1 VKSSVEALEGNKVK
15 LYVEVEEDEFERDI
29 DRAFKAIAKEVRLP
43 GFRSG
48 KAPRR
53 VLEARIGVGPAREQA
68 LRDAVPQYLARAV
81 REHDVDLIA
90 TPDVEITDGQE
101 SGPVEFDATCEVR
114 PVVSVP
120 GYGGLRVELPAVEVD
135 DEAIQEAI
143 DAELRRH
150 GALEDADRPAEDGD
164 FVTID
169 ISTVRGDEEVV
180 GLNTEDWSYELGQ
193 GWIADEFDEELRGA
207 EPGDVLEFTATPKGT
222 GEEAD
227 FTVTVSSVQEM
238 VLPELTDD
246 WVADNLGEFDT
257 VEEWTAHLAEALRG
271 ARLAQARQ
279 QLAGKVG
286 EALAGLVDVEPPETM
301 VGSELNQ
308 RVQGTVQQFQAQ
320 GIDFEQWL
328 QATGQD
334 PQQFVESMREP
345 AEQAAKVDLALR
357 AVADAEALDV
367 ADDDL
372 EREYER
378 MAMQYGQK
386 AKDIRRIY
394 ERNDAVP
401 ELIAQ
406 IRKSKAM
413 DWLVHHVEMVDEE
426 GRPIDR
432 DAVLGHAHD
441 PDGEHPDDLDDVD
454 DLDSVDDLDVS
465 SDVDV
470 SGDDA
475 GRSEDHP
482 QSEEDAD

>member
-1 VKSSVEALEGNKVK
+1 MPSW
-15 LYVEVEEDEFERDI
+15 
-29 DRAFKAIAKEVRLP
+29 
-43 GFRSG
+43 
-48 KAPRR
+48 PRR
-53 VLEARIGVGPAREQA
+53 PC
-68 LRDAVPQYLARAV
+68 
-81 REHDVDLIA
+81 
-90 TPDVEITDGQE
+90 TPSAG
-101 SGPVEFDATCEVR
+101 
-114 PVVSVP
+114 
-120 GYGGLRVELPAVEVD
+120 
-135 DEAIQEAI
+135 
-143 DAELRRH
+143 
-150 GALEDADRPAEDGD
+150 
-164 FVTID
+164 
-169 ISTVRGDEEVV
+169 
-180 GLNTEDWSYELGQ
+180 
-193 GWIADEFDEELRGA
+193 
-207 EPGDVLEFTATPKGT
+207 
-222 GEEAD
+222 
-227 FTVTVSSVQEM
+227 
-238 VLPELTDD
+238 
-246 WVADNLGEFDT
+246 
-257 VEEWTAHLAEALRG
+257 ALRG

-441 PDGEHPDDLDDVD
+441 PDGEHPDDVDDVD
-454 DLDSVDDLDVS
+454 DLDGVDRVDRVDDLDMS